1 MPEKLLTTQEA
12 ASYLNITEEEVVK
25 LSQKGELPAYSIGG
39 AFLRFR
45 REQLDAIRKE
55 ILPRKTQ
62 TALREAAPKR
72 ASAFYRVEES
82 SPESFSDAL
91 ADFFYFKDF
100 YIISA
105 AIVAILLFVI
115 FKY

>member
-12 ASYLNITEEEVVK
+12 ASYLNIAEEEVVK
-25 LSQKGELPAYSIGG
+25 LSKKGELPAYSIGG

-55 ILPRKTQ
+55 ILPRKAQATF
-62 TALREAAPKR
+62 REAGPKS
-72 ASAFYRVEES
+72 ASAFCHVEE
-82 SPESFSDAL
+82 PIQESFSDAL

-105 AIVAILLFVI
+105 AIVAILIFVI

>member
-12 ASYLNITEEEVVK
+12 ASYLNVTEEEVVK

-55 ILPRKTQ
+55 ILPRKAQATPV
-62 TALREAAPKR
+62 EAGPKR
-72 ASAFYRVEES
+72 ASAFCHVEEPS
-82 SPESFSDAL
+82 QESFSDAL

-100 YIISA
+100 YIVSA
-105 AIVAILLFVI
+105 VIAAGLLFVI

>member
-1 MPEKLLTTQEA
+1 MPEKLLTTEEA
-12 ASYLNITEEEVVK
+12 ASYLDIAEEEVVK
-25 LSQKGELPAYSIGG
+25 LSQKGELPAYKIGG

-55 ILPRKTQ
+55 ILPRKAQ
-62 TALREAAPKR
+62 AIHREAAPKR
-72 ASAFYRVEES
+72 PSAFYHAEEPVQAS
-82 SPESFSDAL
+82 LRDTL

-105 AIVAILLFVI
+105 AIVVILLFVI
-115 FKY
+115 FKH